1 MTGGLI
7 RMLTWRYEKHTGKF
21 LRMTGEL
28 VSEETQ
34 LVEINKHFE
43 GAQWLSGRVLDSR
56 WRGCGFKPHRRHL
69 LVSLSKTH

>member
-1 MTGGLI
+1 MTGGRI

-34 LVEINKHFE
+34 LVEIGKHFE
-43 GAQWLSGRVLDSR
+43 YKIAVIFLSIRLNI
-56 WRGCGFKPHRRHL
+56 CFGF
-69 LVSLSKTH
+69 SK